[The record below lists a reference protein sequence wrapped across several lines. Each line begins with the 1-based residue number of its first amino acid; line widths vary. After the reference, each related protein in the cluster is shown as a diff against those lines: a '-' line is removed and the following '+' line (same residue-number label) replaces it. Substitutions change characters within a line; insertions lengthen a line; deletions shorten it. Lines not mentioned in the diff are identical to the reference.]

1 MRTEAQVRKARNQMM
16 RDVADAKR
24 MIEQELRK
32 EHPDFVVI
40 ESGHRYCANRRISIN
55 LLGWVLGIIDEDP
68 A

>member
-1 MRTEAQVRKARNQMM
+1 MM